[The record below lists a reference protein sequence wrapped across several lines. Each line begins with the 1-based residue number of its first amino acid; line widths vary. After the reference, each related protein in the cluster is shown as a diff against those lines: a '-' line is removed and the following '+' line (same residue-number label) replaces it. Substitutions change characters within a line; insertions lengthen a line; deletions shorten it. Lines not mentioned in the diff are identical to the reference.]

1 MKTIFIITGITL
13 LSASLIGFIYIRKKN
28 NQTAEAFAGKKI
40 ISEHKADRQTTDQ
53 STTQGQKNE
62 LHGGKT
68 EEEWKE
74 ILTDLQFRV
83 LHEEDTERP
92 FTSDLLN
99 EKRPGTYVTADCEQP
114 VFRSED
120 KFESGTGW
128 PSFTRPISEDA
139 LIFVEDYSLG
149 VKRIEVRGSKCNTH
163 LGHVFPDGPPA
174 ETGLRYCINGAALKF
189 VPDESE

>member
-1 MKTIFIITGITL
+1 MKIVFIIIGIIL
-13 LSASLIGFIYIRKKN
+13 LVAAMIGFFYIRKKN
-28 NQTAEAFAGKKI
+28 NRTAQAFAGKTVLP
-40 ISEHKADRQTTDQ
+40 EHEADAQAQD
-53 STTQGQKNE
+53 SGEDSE

-68 EEEWKE
+68 EEEWKQ
-74 ILTDLQFRV
+74 ILSKLQFLV
-83 LHEEDTERP
+83 LHEEGTEQP
-92 FTSDLLN
+92 FTSDLLK

-128 PSFTRPISEDA
+128 PSFTRPISDDA

-163 LGHVFPDGPPA
+163 LGHVFPDGPPE

-189 VPDESE
+189 VPDEEVSQK